1 MGECNL
7 YLIKA
12 ISILIEDE
20 IYPDILLRIMAS
32 AKTSTPILY
41 SLVNIL
47 KKAEFI
53 DVPDK
58 QLLYFISKHIIKLSK
73 YIQSNTSSR
82 ELIHASIK
90 DELESLSI
98 WIDVDNNLS
107 NLVLILYKMFPED
120 HDIESLVKKV
130 NNILLKD

>member
-1 MGECNL
+1 M
-7 YLIKA
+7 
-12 ISILIEDE
+12 
-20 IYPDILLRIMAS
+20 
-32 AKTSTPILY
+32 
-41 SLVNIL
+41 
-47 KKAEFI
+47 
-53 DVPDK
+53 PDK

-120 HDIESLVKKV
+120 HDIENLVKKV
-130 NNILLKD
+130 NNILKD